1 MFKRCT
7 ILLILWLVPVTTFGY
22 GYRGHA
28 MVGAIADLRL
38 SIDKP
43 TQDKVYKLLDGIT
56 LAQAATIADS
66 IKSWDICVEHTTM
79 DVAVAGGARV
89 NRELRA
95 FVNTN
100 RCDSKPSHHEFH
112 YVDIPVAGDEKYM
125 SGIVGRSDYDVVH
138 MIAYCMR
145 VLSGEIPDKNPRAIT
160 KTVAVILLAHYL
172 GDIHQPLHVGA
183 EYFDDSGNPVEPSD
197 TVKWHGD
204 QGGNK
209 LDLYFLDSKGKPK
222 EIGGL
227 HSYWDTRVV
236 DDAFGDSGDSKLA
249 LQLAQQEPDNWELT
263 GDPTS
268 LAQQM
273 ADEMM
278 PIAREAHRR
287 LEYSKIKSGGKGD
300 IDSGRATERS
310 GMDMTYASW
319 SQGVVKSEIQKAGW
333 RLAQVLKMALSPAK

>member
-1 MFKRCT
+1 MKKFAVLFVLC
-7 ILLILWLVPVTTFGY
+7 ILPMSSFGY
-22 GYRGHA
+22 GFRGHA

-43 TQDKVYKLLDGIT
+43 TRDKVAKLLNGIS

-66 IKSWDICVEHTTM
+66 IKSWDVCVEHTTM
-79 DVAVAGGARV
+79 DVPVAGGARV
-89 NRELRA
+89 NSELRA

-125 SGIVGRSDYDVVH
+125 SGIVGRSDYDIVH

-145 VLSGEIPDKNPRAIT
+145 VLSGDIPEKNPRAIT

-183 EYFDDSGNPVEPSD
+183 EYFDDKGDPVEPAD
-197 TVKWHGD
+197 AIKWHGD

-209 LDLYFLDSKGKPK
+209 LDLFFLEKGKPK

-236 DDAFGDSGDSKLA
+236 DVYDSSADNALTCALPDLAEEALRPFLGDYDIRIEGGRRDVERDACV
-249 LQLAQQEPDNWELT
+249 
-263 GDPTS
+263 
-268 LAQQM
+268 
-273 ADEMM
+273 
-278 PIAREAHRR
+278 
-287 LEYSKIKSGGKGD
+287 
-300 IDSGRATERS
+300 
-310 GMDMTYASW
+310 
-319 SQGVVKSEIQKAGW
+319 GVVQIIRGA
-333 RLAQVLKMALSPAK
+333 ALHA